1 MFNMKKWILSLSVA
15 TGVLVLS
22 ACSSGDS
29 EVVVETGNGNI
40 TQEDFY
46 QALKEQYGE
55 QVLQELVYEKVL
67 SENYEVSEDELN
79 EQVDTMKEQLGSNF
93 QLALAQYGM
102 ESEED
107 LKEMLRTGLM
117 QEKAAIKDV
126 EATEEEMKE
135 YYENYKPEIQARHI
149 LVADKETAEEVKK
162 KLDDGE
168 DFAKVAEEYSTDTA
182 SAANG
187 GDLGWFGAGQMVAE
201 FEEAAYAL
209 EVDEISDPVESQH
222 GFHIIQVT
230 DKKEKESY
238 EDMKEEIEYQVKV
251 AKVDSTII
259 QEAMQREL
267 ENSGVEVK
275 DNDFKELFKAPEAE
289 ANDAEA
295 KEEQ

>member
-1 MFNMKKWILSLSVA
+1 MKKWILSLSVA

-149 LVADKETAEEVKK
+149 LIADKETAEEVKK

-289 ANDAEA
+289 ADDAEA

>member
-1 MFNMKKWILSLSVA
+1 MKKWILSLSVA

-149 LVADKETAEEVKK
+149 LVADKETAEEAKK

-168 DFAKVAEEYSTDTA
+168 DFSKVAEEYSTDTA

-209 EVDEISDPVESQH
+209 KVDEISDPVESQH

-259 QEAMQREL
+259 QDAMQREL

-275 DNDFKELFKAPEAE
+275 DSDFKELFKAPEAE
-289 ANDAEA
+289 TDDSEA
-295 KEEQ
+295 KDEK

>member
-1 MFNMKKWILSLSVA
+1 MKKWILSLSVA

-289 ANDAEA
+289 ADDAET

>member
-1 MFNMKKWILSLSVA
+1 MKKWILSLSVA

-289 ANDAEA
+289 ADDAEA

>member
-1 MFNMKKWILSLSVA
+1 MKKWILSLSVA

-168 DFAKVAEEYSTDTA
+168 DFPKVAEEYSTDTA

-289 ANDAEA
+289 ADDAEA

>member
-1 MFNMKKWILSLSVA
+1 MKKWILSLSVA

-230 DKKEKESY
+230 DKKKKNH
-238 EDMKEEIEYQVKV
+238 MKI
-251 AKVDSTII
+251 
-259 QEAMQREL
+259 
-267 ENSGVEVK
+267 
-275 DNDFKELFKAPEAE
+275 
-289 ANDAEA
+289 
-295 KEEQ
+295 

>member
-1 MFNMKKWILSLSVA
+1 MKKWILSLSVA

-46 QALKEQYGE
+46 QSLKEQYGE

-289 ANDAEA
+289 ADDAEA

>member
-1 MFNMKKWILSLSVA
+1 MKKWILSLSVA

-209 EVDEISDPVESQH
+209 EVDEISEPVESQH

-289 ANDAEA
+289 ADDAEA

>member
-1 MFNMKKWILSLSVA
+1 MKKWILSLSVA

-149 LVADKETAEEVKK
+149 LVADKESAEEVKK

-251 AKVDSTII
+251 AKVNSTII

-289 ANDAEA
+289 ADDAEA

>member
-1 MFNMKKWILSLSVA
+1 MKKWILSLSVA